1 MILNQSYFKTK
12 KKKKSIFK
20 DVRGHLIDVKKSL
33 NFTPVHFLI
42 TYSKKNVLRGM
53 HIQTK
58 KIQNQ
63 AIYLI
68 KGEIFDVLL
77 DLRKNSKN
85 FGKYKSYKLSEKTKK
100 FLIIP
105 KGFAHGYY
113 ALKESILLYYNS
125 EYFYPKY
132 DKGLAYNDKSI
143 KIKWP
148 NVKKIISEKDR
159 KLPTF
164 KELKNEL
171 F

>member
-1 MILNQSYFKTK
+1 
-12 KKKKSIFK
+12 
-20 DVRGHLIDVKKSL
+20 
-33 NFTPVHFLI
+33 
-42 TYSKKNVLRGM
+42 M

-148 NVKKIISEKDR
+148 NGKKIISEKDR